1 MSGEITHGWTSA
13 ETPDGSDV
21 TPTNFNN
28 HTVTYAA
35 AADLAPVAPGASA
48 GTDATKLP
56 RSDHGH
62 QDSAA
67 GRIYAYL
74 NFR

>member
-1 MSGEITHGWTSA
+1 MSGEIGHGWTSA

-21 TPTNFNN
+21 TPTNMND
-28 HTVTYAA
+28 HEITWADA
-35 AADLAPVAPGASA
+35 DDLAPVAPAPSA
-48 GTDATKLP
+48 GTADGTLP
-56 RSDHGH
+56 RPDHGH
-62 QDSAA
+62 QDGAA